1 MHLRRHVAQRG
12 YFADPVMLFEGDR
25 AAGFGESGHGV
36 SARSLPRQH
45 PVAFHAAVQQKSTR
59 LRDQSL
65 AAAKVSVM
73 LVASIRARGRARGSH
88 QGETVVVGIDSIIVM
103 IIVGAIA
110 GWLAGQLVRGF
121 GFGLL
126 WNIIIGIVGAFIGVW
141 LLTQLGFVPFSGF
154 VGSIVNSV
162 IGAVILL
169 IIAGFIRR

>member
-1 MHLRRHVAQRG
+1 
-12 YFADPVMLFEGDR
+12 
-25 AAGFGESGHGV
+25 
-36 SARSLPRQH
+36 
-45 PVAFHAAVQQKSTR
+45 
-59 LRDQSL
+59 
-65 AAAKVSVM
+65 
-73 LVASIRARGRARGSH
+73 
-88 QGETVVVGIDSIIVM
+88 M

-141 LLTQLGFVPFSGF
+141 LLTQLGFVPFAGF